1 MADDD
6 AARLDGDSGEGT
18 LERPL
23 HPMRSHMSHHLPLG
37 GGGGQHQQAAR
48 PRGQPQPPPR
58 MDSYRIM
65 RDAVGGGGG
74 PSSNASCSGS
84 EIYERLPGSQG
95 DDLDEDVG
103 SAGGGGGR
111 DSDVY
116 SSL

>member
-23 HPMRSHMSHHLPLG
+23 HPMRTSHAMPHHLPPSLG
-37 GGGGQHQQAAR
+37 GGGGQHQQAR

-65 RDAVGGGGG
+65 RDAVGGG

-103 SAGGGGGR
+103 SAGGGR